1 LHFDSAPLDAPAAER
16 CFARAFLFEKEQVD
30 MLSAYH
36 DQLIN
41 IRRQLHQNPE
51 EGWSEFTTT
60 AFLVTTLR
68 GYGYDV
74 LTGRKVVAPE
84 ACLGREESVVKAGL
98 ERARRNGVSEELL
111 SEMEELT
118 GCVAV
123 LDTGRPGP
131 TLAIRFDIDCVPV
144 TECTDDTHV
153 PAKEGFI
160 SKNPGFMHA
169 CGHDAHMS
177 MGLAV
182 AHWVMD
188 NKDKLSGKIKI
199 LFQPAEEGVRGAAGM
214 AASGILDDCDYFLGS
229 HVAMSAKSGEIATN
243 LYGYLCT
250 TKLDVTFHGKP
261 AHAGACPQEGRNAL
275 TAAANAT
282 VQMMGISRHSGG
294 MTRINIGQ
302 LIAGEGRNVIPS
314 KAVMKLEVRGET
326 GEINQYMVDQ
336 VTNICKGI
344 AMSFGVTYEMRKM
357 GEAVDLTADQELV
370 DILNAAGRATPGI
383 TVVDKALN
391 FGGSED
397 ATILARRVQA
407 HGGKAAFFLWGSDRP
422 SGHHTS
428 TFDIKESDLDPA
440 LEVWT
445 HIIPAILK

>member
-1 LHFDSAPLDAPAAER
+1 
-16 CFARAFLFEKEQVD
+16 

-397 ATILARRVQA
+397 ATLLARRVQA

>member
-1 LHFDSAPLDAPAAER
+1 
-16 CFARAFLFEKEQVD
+16 

-36 DQLIN
+36 NQLIN

-294 MTRINIGQ
+294 MTRINVGQ

>member
-1 LHFDSAPLDAPAAER
+1 
-16 CFARAFLFEKEQVD
+16 

-74 LTGRKVVAPE
+74 LLGRKVIDPE

-111 SEMEELT
+111 AEMEELT

-144 TECTDDTHV
+144 TECTDETHV

-214 AASGILDDCDYFLGS
+214 AASGVLDDCDYFLGS

-261 AHAGACPQEGRNAL
+261 AHAGACPQDGRNAL

-294 MTRINIGQ
+294 MTRINVGQ

-336 VTNICKGI
+336 VTNICKGV
-344 AMSFGVTYEMRKM
+344 ALGFGVTYEMRKM

-407 HGGKAAFFLWGSDRP
+407 HGGKAAFFVLGADRP
-422 SGHHTS
+422 SGHHTAK
-428 TFDIKESDLDPA
+428 FDIDENAVKQGLN
-440 LEVWT
+440 VW
-445 HIIPAILK
+445 ANAVERILG

>member
-1 LHFDSAPLDAPAAER
+1 
-16 CFARAFLFEKEQVD
+16 

-294 MTRINIGQ
+294 MTRINVGQ

-370 DILNAAGRATPGI
+370 DILNAAGRATPSI

>member
-1 LHFDSAPLDAPAAER
+1 
-16 CFARAFLFEKEQVD
+16 

-111 SEMEELT
+111 SEMEGLT

-294 MTRINIGQ
+294 MTRINVGQ

>member
-1 LHFDSAPLDAPAAER
+1 
-16 CFARAFLFEKEQVD
+16 

-214 AASGILDDCDYFLGS
+214 AASGVLDDCDYFLGS

-294 MTRINIGQ
+294 MTRINVGQ

>member
-1 LHFDSAPLDAPAAER
+1 
-16 CFARAFLFEKEQVD
+16 

-294 MTRINIGQ
+294 MTRINVGQ

-344 AMSFGVTYEMRKM
+344 SMSFGVTYEMRKM

>member
-1 LHFDSAPLDAPAAER
+1 
-16 CFARAFLFEKEQVD
+16 

-68 GYGYDV
+68 GYDYDV

-123 LDTGRPGP
+123 LDTGRLGP

-160 SKNPGFMHA
+160 SKNSGFMHA

>member
-1 LHFDSAPLDAPAAER
+1 
-16 CFARAFLFEKEQVD
+16 

-294 MTRINIGQ
+294 MTRINVGQ

-344 AMSFGVTYEMRKM
+344 ARSFGVTYEMRKM

>member
-1 LHFDSAPLDAPAAER
+1 
-16 CFARAFLFEKEQVD
+16 

-294 MTRINIGQ
+294 MTRINVGQ

-428 TFDIKESDLDPA
+428 TFDIKESDFDPA

-445 HIIPAILK
+445 HIIPAIMK

>member
-1 LHFDSAPLDAPAAER
+1 
-16 CFARAFLFEKEQVD
+16 

-74 LTGRKVVAPE
+74 LTGRKMVAPE

>member
-1 LHFDSAPLDAPAAER
+1 
-16 CFARAFLFEKEQVD
+16 

-144 TECTDDTHV
+144 SECTDDTHV

-294 MTRINIGQ
+294 MTRINVGQ

>member
-1 LHFDSAPLDAPAAER
+1 
-16 CFARAFLFEKEQVD
+16 

-98 ERARRNGVSEELL
+98 GRARRNGVSEELL

>member
-1 LHFDSAPLDAPAAER
+1 
-16 CFARAFLFEKEQVD
+16 

-144 TECTDDTHV
+144 TECTDDTHL

-294 MTRINIGQ
+294 MTRINVGQ

>member
-1 LHFDSAPLDAPAAER
+1 
-16 CFARAFLFEKEQVD
+16 

-144 TECTDDTHV
+144 TECTDDTHI

-275 TAAANAT
+275 TAAANAA

-294 MTRINIGQ
+294 MTRINVGQ

>member
-1 LHFDSAPLDAPAAER
+1 
-16 CFARAFLFEKEQVD
+16 

-111 SEMEELT
+111 SEMEALT

>member
-1 LHFDSAPLDAPAAER
+1 
-16 CFARAFLFEKEQVD
+16 

-98 ERARRNGVSEELL
+98 ERARRNGVCEELL
-111 SEMEELT
+111 SELDELT

-131 TLAIRFDIDCVPV
+131 THAIRIDIDCVPV

-160 SKNPGFMHA
+160 SKNPGVMHA

>member
-1 LHFDSAPLDAPAAER
+1 
-16 CFARAFLFEKEQVD
+16 

-407 HGGKAAFFLWGSDRP
+407 HGGKAAFFLWGSNRP

>member
-1 LHFDSAPLDAPAAER
+1 
-16 CFARAFLFEKEQVD
+16 

-74 LTGRKVVAPE
+74 LLGRKVIDPE

-111 SEMEELT
+111 AEMEELT

-144 TECTDDTHV
+144 TECTDETHV

-214 AASGILDDCDYFLGS
+214 AASGVLDDCDYFLGS

-261 AHAGACPQEGRNAL
+261 AHAGACPQDGRNAL

-294 MTRINIGQ
+294 MTRINVGQ

-336 VTNICKGI
+336 VTNICKGV
-344 AMSFGVTYEMRKM
+344 ALGFGVTYEMRKM

-370 DILNAAGRATPGI
+370 DILNAASRATPGI

-422 SGHHTS
+422 SGHHTA

-445 HIIPAILK
+445 HIIPSILK

>member
-1 LHFDSAPLDAPAAER
+1 
-16 CFARAFLFEKEQVD
+16 

-74 LTGRKVVAPE
+74 LTGRKVIAPE

-294 MTRINIGQ
+294 MTRINVGQ

>member
-1 LHFDSAPLDAPAAER
+1 
-16 CFARAFLFEKEQVD
+16 

-370 DILNAAGRATPGI
+370 DILNAAGRATPSI

>member
-1 LHFDSAPLDAPAAER
+1 
-16 CFARAFLFEKEQVD
+16 

-294 MTRINIGQ
+294 MTRINVGQ

-383 TVVDKALN
+383 TVVGKALN

>member
-1 LHFDSAPLDAPAAER
+1 
-16 CFARAFLFEKEQVD
+16 

-111 SEMEELT
+111 SKMEELT

>member
-1 LHFDSAPLDAPAAER
+1 
-16 CFARAFLFEKEQVD
+16 

-188 NKDKLSGKIKI
+188 NKDKFSGKIKI

-275 TAAANAT
+275 SAAANAT

-294 MTRINIGQ
+294 MTRINVGQ

>member
-1 LHFDSAPLDAPAAER
+1 
-16 CFARAFLFEKEQVD
+16 

-153 PAKEGFI
+153 PAQEGFI

-294 MTRINIGQ
+294 MTRINVGQ

>member
-1 LHFDSAPLDAPAAER
+1 
-16 CFARAFLFEKEQVD
+16 
-30 MLSAYH
+30 
-36 DQLIN
+36 
-41 IRRQLHQNPE
+41 
-51 EGWSEFTTT
+51 
-60 AFLVTTLR
+60 
-68 GYGYDV
+68 
-74 LTGRKVVAPE
+74 
-84 ACLGREESVVKAGL
+84 
-98 ERARRNGVSEELL
+98 
-111 SEMEELT
+111 MEELT

-144 TECTDDTHV
+144 TECTDNTHV

>member
-1 LHFDSAPLDAPAAER
+1 
-16 CFARAFLFEKEQVD
+16 

-74 LTGRKVVAPE
+74 LLGRKVIDPE

-111 SEMEELT
+111 AEMEELT

-144 TECTDDTHV
+144 TECTDETHV

-214 AASGILDDCDYFLGS
+214 AASGVLDDCDYFLGS

-261 AHAGACPQEGRNAL
+261 AHAGACPQDGHNAL

-294 MTRINIGQ
+294 MTRINVGQ

-336 VTNICKGI
+336 VTNICKGV
-344 AMSFGVTYEMRKM
+344 ALGFGVTYEMRKM

-422 SGHHTS
+422 SGHHTA

-445 HIIPAILK
+445 HIIPSILK

>member
-1 LHFDSAPLDAPAAER
+1 
-16 CFARAFLFEKEQVD
+16 

-74 LTGRKVVAPE
+74 LTGRKVIAPE

-294 MTRINIGQ
+294 MTRINVGQ

-344 AMSFGVTYEMRKM
+344 AMSFGVTYGMRKM

>member
-1 LHFDSAPLDAPAAER
+1 
-16 CFARAFLFEKEQVD
+16 

-294 MTRINIGQ
+294 MTRINVGQ

-314 KAVMKLEVRGET
+314 KAIMKLEVRGET

>member
-1 LHFDSAPLDAPAAER
+1 
-16 CFARAFLFEKEQVD
+16 

-74 LTGRKVVAPE
+74 LLGRKVIDPE

-111 SEMEELT
+111 AEMEELT

-144 TECTDDTHV
+144 TECTDETHV

-214 AASGILDDCDYFLGS
+214 AASGVLDDCDYFLGS

-261 AHAGACPQEGRNAL
+261 AHAGACPQDGRNAL
-275 TAAANAT
+275 AAAANAT

-294 MTRINIGQ
+294 MTRINVGQ

-336 VTNICKGI
+336 VTNICKGV
-344 AMSFGVTYEMRKM
+344 ALGFGVTYEMRKM

-407 HGGKAAFFLWGSDRP
+407 HGGKAAFFVLGADRP
-422 SGHHTS
+422 SGHHTAK
-428 TFDIKESDLDPA
+428 FDIDENAVKQGLN
-440 LEVWT
+440 VW
-445 HIIPAILK
+445 ANAVERILG

>member
-1 LHFDSAPLDAPAAER
+1 
-16 CFARAFLFEKEQVD
+16 

-68 GYGYDV
+68 GYGYNV

-261 AHAGACPQEGRNAL
+261 AHAGACPQEGCNAL

-294 MTRINIGQ
+294 MTRINVGQ

-445 HIIPAILK
+445 HIIPAIMK

>member
-1 LHFDSAPLDAPAAER
+1 
-16 CFARAFLFEKEQVD
+16 

-144 TECTDDTHV
+144 TECTDNTHV

>member
-1 LHFDSAPLDAPAAER
+1 
-16 CFARAFLFEKEQVD
+16 

-153 PAKEGFI
+153 PAKKGFI

-294 MTRINIGQ
+294 MTRINVGQ

>member
-1 LHFDSAPLDAPAAER
+1 
-16 CFARAFLFEKEQVD
+16 

-275 TAAANAT
+275 TAAANAA

-294 MTRINIGQ
+294 MTRINVGQ